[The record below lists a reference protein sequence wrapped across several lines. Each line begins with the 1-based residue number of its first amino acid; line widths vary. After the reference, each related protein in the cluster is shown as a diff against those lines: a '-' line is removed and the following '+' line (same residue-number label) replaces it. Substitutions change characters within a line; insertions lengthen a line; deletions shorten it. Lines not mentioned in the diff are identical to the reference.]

1 MEGHE
6 EDFMSGVGDFILIFI
21 PLSPSF
27 FSALSLS
34 LIKCV
39 AMGVIPL
46 FVSFGFQ
53 FLRCDI

>member
-39 AMGVIPL
+39 AIPL